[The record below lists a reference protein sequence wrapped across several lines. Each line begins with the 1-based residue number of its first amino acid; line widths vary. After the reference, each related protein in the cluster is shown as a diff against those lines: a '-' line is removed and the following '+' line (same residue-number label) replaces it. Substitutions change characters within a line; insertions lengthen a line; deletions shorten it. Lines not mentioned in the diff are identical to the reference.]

1 MVDARGFEDFCR
13 AEYATVFRATLA
25 FSGSREIAQ
34 DSTQEAFARAFARW
48 RRLST
53 QPWAGG
59 WVMTTALN
67 LCRRALR
74 RTPETSATA
83 DPAPPADS
91 ELQIDVLDALRDLPL
106 RQRQAILLYY
116 LADLPVAAVAELMNA
131 SEGSVKTHLSRAR
144 KSLGTR
150 LAPIHGGGEP

>member
-1 MVDARGFEDFCR
+1 MAGTRSFEEFCR
-13 AEYATVFRATLA
+13 AEYGTVFRATVA
-25 FSGSREIAQ
+25 FSGSRDIAL

-74 RTPETSATA
+74 RGPDRSEI
-83 DPAPPADS
+83 DPAVGAADS
-91 ELQIDVLDALRDLPL
+91 DLQMDVLDALRDLPL
-106 RQRQAILLYY
+106 RQRQAVLLYY

-144 KSLGTR
+144 RTLGVR
-150 LAPIHGGGEP
+150 LAPLHEGGEA